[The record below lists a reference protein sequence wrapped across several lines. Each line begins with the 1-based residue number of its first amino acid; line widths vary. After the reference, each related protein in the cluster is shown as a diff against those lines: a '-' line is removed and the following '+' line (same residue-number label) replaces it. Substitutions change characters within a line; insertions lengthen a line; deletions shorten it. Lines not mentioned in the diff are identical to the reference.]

1 MKKRLLSILLTACM
15 VFPAGPP
22 AAYAAN
28 ATDQAERSAI
38 SEDGEGQQPDGDI
51 QEGSGTG
58 TTNDASLKNHSG
70 TLTTQADL
78 DEDLAGDGYITEVM
92 AADKDDFLNQ
102 YRSLLAQRV
111 AKFRVTVPLEAKMR
125 TIDDCVPSSVV
136 FNDEDFNSWE
146 NSQCFIDY
154 PVTISYEGYE
164 DEDDGLLVYL
174 RNIVSYHIAEG
185 HSNQQSIILT
195 FPDKI
200 PDGVDI
206 EIDGMP
212 AELNDDRTKA
222 KTIGNYP
229 TQTYKAEDVKIRVKF
244 IGLHKSD
251 IADENR
257 ILFRSWLLSSQDVYA
272 HNSRVPFEGDYLRHH
287 LDGTPD
293 IYVWDPVITGID
305 EASHTYYYDLSVDCT
320 ATYYST
326 GEMEDEVAAEINRV
340 LGELDLD
347 SKSEYEKIKAIHD
360 YICDNTVYQ
369 YPQDGDDP
377 PMVKHSAYS
386 ALISKKAV
394 CDGYANLFYRM
405 CLQAGIDARIV
416 FGQGRSEEHAWN
428 IVKLGSLYYDVDC
441 TWDVNSY
448 DYYFLLGHSE
458 FLEDHTPKPEFTN
471 QEFLDAYP
479 MSETT
484 YSPPKF
490 KTASLILGG
499 KIGLNMMIELPDIP
513 EFDYDSSYVEFTVNG
528 GEPIR
533 QDYDPNRTNRDGT
546 LFKFTCYVNSV
557 QMADDITAVFH
568 YLENGEEKKVSQTYT
583 IEQYLRSLS
592 ILGQTAEEK
601 ALANATADYGYY
613 VQPYLA
619 DANGWSLEG
628 ENAAHTRM
636 SFRDAAG
643 YLNKIE
649 EILNGIGSGPSA
661 DKASDV
667 SSLGI
672 SLRLDTDTALNVF
685 IYTDAE
691 YTGTLS
697 ATVDDEAVEAIKVE
711 EGKYQIVIPNIGA
724 KDLNKK
730 YKTVVTT
737 DAGESTVEVSALDY
751 AKIVLSNPNATY
763 NEKQAMGA
771 IYHYYVAAVAY
782 ANSLANANA

>member
-1 MKKRLLSILLTACM
+1 MKKRFLSFLLTACM
-15 VFPAGPP
+15 AFSAVQPAVV
-22 AAYAAN
+22 AAN
-28 ATDQAERSAI
+28 APTVASV
-38 SEDGEGQQPDGDI
+38 SEDTPVAEI
-51 QEGSGTG
+51 AGT
-58 TTNDASLKNHSG
+58 
-70 TLTTQADL
+70 DL
-78 DEDLAGDGYITEVM
+78 DENLAGDGYITEVM
-92 AADKDDFLNQ
+92 AADKDDFLTQ

-111 AKFRVTVPLEAKMR
+111 SKFRVTVPLEAKMR

-146 NSQCFIDY
+146 NSQCFYDY

-174 RNIVSYHIAEG
+174 QNIVSYHLAEG
-185 HSNQQSIILT
+185 HSDQQSIILT

-229 TQTYKAEDVKIRVKF
+229 TQTYEAKTVKIRVKF

-272 HNSRVPFEGDYLRHH
+272 HNEVPFEGDYLRHH

-533 QDYDPNRTNRDGT
+533 EDYDPNRTNRDGT

-568 YLENGEEKKVSQTYT
+568 YLDGGEEKQVSQTYT
-583 IEQYLRSLS
+583 IEQYLRTLS
-592 ILGQTAEEK
+592 VWYNASDEAKE
-601 ALANATADYGYY
+601 LAKATADYGFY
-613 VQPYLA
+613 VQPYLGTI
-619 DANGWSLEG
+619 NNWEYEG
-628 ENAAHTRM
+628 ENAAHKRM
-636 SFRDAAG
+636 SFHDAAG
-643 YLNKIE
+643 YMDKID
-649 EILNGIGSGPSA
+649 EILNSIDLPGVN
-661 DKASDV
+661 KTSDIQ
-667 SSLGI
+667 SLGL
-672 SLRLDTDTALNVF
+672 SLLLDSDTAMELF
-685 IYTDAE
+685 IYTDSD
-691 YTGTLS
+691 YTGTVR
-697 ATVDDEAVEAIKVE
+697 AAVDHKEVTAAKVSK
-711 EGKYQIVIPNIGA
+711 GKYRIVIPNIDA
-724 KDLNKK
+724 ASLHKK
-730 YKTVVTT
+730 FNVVVTT
-737 DAGESTVEVSALDY
+737 DAGDTTVDVSALHYVKAALSSTNPEAGDY
-751 AKIVLSNPNATY
+751 
-763 NEKQAMGA
+763 EKQAMGA
-771 IYHYYVAAVAY
+771 LYYYAEAAKAY
-782 ANSLANANA
+782 ATAQANA